1 MPKREKQ
8 VKLDKAFSAAYRS
21 VKANVKQL
29 NALDGNNGNHGTNMA
44 ANLKV
49 IRDSIKANPGQAPS
63 DQLRQAA
70 ESLRQSGKGGT
81 AQHYANGLT
90 AAAANFEGKQ
100 SLNQNDIPNLLQNLM
115 GNVPVQSGTPRPQAH
130 AGAAPQASPM
140 AAFGGGG
147 AGGGADVLTALL
159 GMSGMAGGGGA
170 AGIMGGSQGQ
180 TGGDLLSAMLGG
192 GMPTP
197 QQQQPQGGGDL
208 LSAMLGGGMPAPQ
221 QPNQGGGDLLSAM
234 LGGGQAPQQQPS
246 GPGDLISSL
255 VPDKPGFDLADLL
268 QAGAAFMGAQAQGA
282 DTGGAAM
289 QAVMAAMRSGQVDPL
304 LANDARTASGGLV
317 AQGLLQGVF
326 GKK

>member
-8 VKLDKAFSAAYRS
+8 VKLDKAFSAAYRT
-21 VKANVKQL
+21 VKANAKQL

-49 IRDSIKANPGQAPS
+49 IRDSIRANPDQPPS
-63 DQLRQAA
+63 DQLRRAA

-100 SLNQNDIPNLLQNLM
+100 SLNQNDIPHLLQNLM
-115 GNVPVQSGTPRPQAH
+115 GSVPVQSGTPRPQAQAS
-130 AGAAPQASPM
+130 AGPQANAM
-140 AAFGGGG
+140 GAFGGGG
-147 AGGGADVLTALL
+147 SGGGADVLTALL
-159 GMSGMAGGGGA
+159 GMSGMAGGGGP
-170 AGIMGGSQGQ
+170 AGMMGGGQGQ
-180 TGGDLLSAMLGG
+180 A
-192 GMPTP
+192 
-197 QQQQPQGGGDL
+197 GGDL

-221 QPNQGGGDLLSAM
+221 QPAPGGSDLLSAM
-234 LGGGQAPQQQPS
+234 LGGGQASQQQPS
-246 GPGDLISSL
+246 GSGDLISSL

-304 LANDARTASGGLV
+304 RANDARTASGGLV

-326 GKK
+326 GKR

>member
-21 VKANVKQL
+21 VKANAKQL

-49 IRDSIKANPGQAPS
+49 IRDTIKANPGQPPS
-63 DQLRQAA
+63 DQLRRAA
-70 ESLRQSGKGGT
+70 DSLRQSGKGGT

-115 GNVPVQSGTPRPQAH
+115 GNVPVQTGTPRPQAH
-130 AGAAPQASPM
+130 ASAAPQASPV

-147 AGGGADVLTALL
+147 SGGADVLTALL

-170 AGIMGGSQGQ
+170 AGMMGGGQGQ
-180 TGGDLLSAMLGG
+180 SGGDLLSAMLGG
-192 GMPTP
+192 GM
-197 QQQQPQGGGDL
+197 Q
-208 LSAMLGGGMPAPQ
+208 APQ
-221 QPNQGGGDLLSAM
+221 QPTQGGGDLLSAM
-234 LGGGQAPQQQPS
+234 LGGGQSPQPQG

-304 LANDARTASGGLV
+304 RANDARTASGGLV

>member
-21 VKANVKQL
+21 VKANAKQL

-49 IRDSIKANPGQAPS
+49 IRDTIKANPGQPPS
-63 DQLRQAA
+63 DQLRRAA
-70 ESLRQSGKGGT
+70 DSLRQSGKGGT

-115 GNVPVQSGTPRPQAH
+115 GNVPVQTGTPRPQAH
-130 AGAAPQASPM
+130 ASAAPQASPV

-147 AGGGADVLTALL
+147 SGGADVLTALL

-170 AGIMGGSQGQ
+170 AGMMGGGQGQ
-180 TGGDLLSAMLGG
+180 SGGDLLSAMLGG
-192 GMPTP
+192 GMQAP
-197 QQQQPQGGGDL
+197 QQPTQGGGDL
-208 LSAMLGGGMPAPQ
+208 LSAMLGGGMQAPQ
-221 QPNQGGGDLLSAM
+221 QPTQGGGDLLSAM
-234 LGGGQAPQQQPS
+234 LGGGQSPQPQG

-304 LANDARTASGGLV
+304 RANDARTASGGLV